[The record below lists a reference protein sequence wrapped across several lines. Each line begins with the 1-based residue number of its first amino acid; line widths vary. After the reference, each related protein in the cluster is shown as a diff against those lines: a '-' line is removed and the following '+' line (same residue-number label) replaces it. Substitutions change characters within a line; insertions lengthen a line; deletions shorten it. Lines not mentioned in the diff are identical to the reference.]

1 MAHNSLKRG
10 FFVGVYRCCIPA
22 IRVVIPASKS
32 VIPAKAGIQLQ
43 FKQRATST
51 TALDTRLRGYDGVE
65 GDAVGWTVSNTVSC
79 ALVAVTPVSITTAIP
94 AFKSVIP
101 AKAGIQPQFK
111 QRATSTTAL
120 DTRLR
125 GYDGIQWADSVE
137 AGRVGV

>member
-1 MAHNSLKRG
+1 MEAVTYRKAKPHMARLMAHDSLKRG
-10 FFVGVYRCCIPA
+10 FFAGAYHCFITA

-32 VIPAKAGIQLQ
+32 V
-43 FKQRATST
+43 
-51 TALDTRLRGYDGVE
+51 
-65 GDAVGWTVSNTVSC
+65 
-79 ALVAVTPVSITTAIP
+79 IP

-111 QRATSTTAL
+111 QRTTSRTVL

-137 AGRVGV
+137 AGRGGV